1 MHLEPWQ
8 WALVVLGAFL
18 VGVSKTGIA
27 GFGILFVAIF
37 ANVIP
42 ARQATGFVLPLLICG
57 DIFAV
62 ASYRQ
67 HTVWRHLWRLFPWT
81 ALGVILG
88 TLALGRLDDAAV
100 RRLVG
105 GIIVAMFV
113 LHVWRKLSSS
123 AKASA
128 VALRAMADR
137 SEDRRARATPDEW
150 AGHAPPWFAVA
161 AGVLAGF
168 TTQVAN
174 AAGPVMILYLL
185 AMRLPKMEFLGTGAV
200 FFLCLNLFKVPF
212 MAGLGMIT
220 PASFLTNLL
229 LAPAVVAG
237 ALAGRWLVQRIN
249 QQWFELI
256 ALGLTFAAGLK
267 LLFF

>member
-8 WALVVLGAFL
+8 WALIVLGAFL

-27 GFGILFVAIF
+27 GFGILFVAVF

-57 DIFAV
+57 DVFAV

-67 HTVWRHLWRLFPWT
+67 HAVWRHLWRLFPWT
-81 ALGVILG
+81 ALGVGLG
-88 TLALGRLDDAAV
+88 TLALGRLDDVAV

-105 GIIVAMFV
+105 GIIVAMFA
-113 LHVWRKLSSS
+113 LHVWRKRSL
-123 AKASA
+123 AGR
-128 VALRAMADR
+128 VAAAPDGRGGAAPDAWVGRA
-137 SEDRRARATPDEW
+137 P
-150 AGHAPPWFAVA
+150 GWFAPA

-185 AMRLPKMEFLGTGAV
+185 AMGLPKMEFMGTGAV

-220 PASFLTNLL
+220 AGSLLTNVL
-229 LAPAVVAG
+229 LAPVVVAG
-237 ALAGRWLVQRIN
+237 ALAGRWIIHRIN
-249 QQWFELI
+249 QQWFEWT
-256 ALGLTFAAGLK
+256 ALVLTFAAGVK
-267 LLFF
+267 LLL

>member
-1 MHLEPWQ
+1 MLLEPWQ

-27 GFGILFVAIF
+27 GIGILFVAIF
-37 ANVIP
+37 ANVMP
-42 ARQATGFVLPLLICG
+42 ARQATGFVLPLLVFG
-57 DIFAV
+57 DVIAV

-88 TLALGRLDDAAV
+88 TLALGRLDDAAT

-105 GIIVAMFV
+105 GIIVAMSG
-113 LHVWRKLSSS
+113 LHVWRKL
-123 AKASA
+123 
-128 VALRAMADR
+128 
-137 SEDRRARATPDEW
+137 RARRGRQDEDLV
-150 AGHAPPWFAVA
+150 AQAPPWFAVA
-161 AGVLAGF
+161 TGVLAGF

-200 FFLCLNLFKVPF
+200 FFLCLNLFKAPF

-220 PASFLTNLL
+220 VASFRTNVM

-237 ALAGRWLVQRIN
+237 ALVGRWIVHRIN

-256 ALGLTFAAGLK
+256 ALILTFAAGVK
-267 LLFF
+267 LLF

>member
-8 WALVVLGAFL
+8 WALAILGAFIA
-18 VGVSKTGIA
+18 GVSKTGVA
-27 GFGILFVAIF
+27 GLGILCVAIF
-37 ANVIP
+37 TNILP
-42 ARQATGFVLPLLICG
+42 AKQATGLVLPLLIIG
-57 DIFAV
+57 DMFAA

-67 HTVWRHLWRLFPWT
+67 HTVWRHLGRLFPWT
-81 ALGVILG
+81 VLGVGLG
-88 TLALGRLDDAAV
+88 AFALGRLDDAAV
-100 RRLVG
+100 RRLIG
-105 GIIVAMFV
+105 GIIVAMLA
-113 LHVWRKLSSS
+113 LHVWRR
-123 AKASA
+123 
-128 VALRAMADR
+128 VAA
-137 SEDRRARATPDEW
+137 RRGRGDE
-150 AGHAPPWFAVA
+150 ALVAQAPAWFAPG

-174 AAGPVMILYLL
+174 AAGPVMTLYLL

-220 PASFLTNLL
+220 PASILTNLM

-237 ALAGRWLVQRIN
+237 ALAGRWAVQRIN
-249 QQWFELI
+249 QWWFENI

-267 LLFF
+267 LLLF

>member
-8 WALVVLGAFL
+8 WALAVLGAFIA
-18 VGVSKTGIA
+18 GVSKA
-27 GFGILFVAIF
+27 GVAGLGILCVAIF
-37 ANVIP
+37 ANILP
-42 ARQATGFVLPLLICG
+42 AKQATGLVLPLLIFG

-81 ALGVILG
+81 ILGAILG

-100 RRLVG
+100 RCLIG
-105 GIIVAMFV
+105 GIIVLMFV
-113 LHVWRKLSSS
+113 LHVWRKWS
-123 AKASA
+123 ARRGRGDEAL
-128 VALRAMADR
+128 VAQ
-137 SEDRRARATPDEW
+137 
-150 AGHAPPWFAVA
+150 APAWFAPA

-200 FFLCLNLFKVPF
+200 FFLGLNLFKVPF
-212 MAGLGMIT
+212 MAGLGLIT
-220 PASFLTNLL
+220 TASFLTNLM

-237 ALAGRWLVQRIN
+237 ALAGRWAVHRIN
-249 QQWFELI
+249 QQWFENI

-267 LLFF
+267 LLLF

>member
-8 WALVVLGAFL
+8 WALVVLGAF
-18 VGVSKTGIA
+18 IA
-27 GFGILFVAIF
+27 GVAKAGITGLGILCVAIF
-37 ANVIP
+37 ANILP
-42 ARQATGFVLPLLICG
+42 AKQATGLVLPLLIVG
-57 DIFAV
+57 DLFAV
-62 ASYRQ
+62 ASYRR
-67 HTVWRHLWRLFPWT
+67 HTVWSPLWRLFPWT
-81 ALGVILG
+81 ALGVLLG

-105 GIIVAMFV
+105 GIIVAMFA

-137 SEDRRARATPDEW
+137 SEDRQARATPDEW
-150 AGHAPPWFAVA
+150 AGRAPPWFAVT

-220 PASFLTNLL
+220 TASFLTNLL

-237 ALAGRWLVQRIN
+237 ALAGRWVVRRIN
-249 QQWFELI
+249 QQWFEII
-256 ALGLTFAAGLK
+256 ALGLTFAAGIR
-267 LLFF
+267 LLF

>member
-1 MHLEPWQ
+1 MPIRVDQWFNRFGSMHLETWQ

-18 VGVSKTGIA
+18 VGMSKTGIA

-42 ARQATGFVLPLLICG
+42 ARQATGFVLPLLIFG
-57 DIFAV
+57 DVFAV

-81 ALGVILG
+81 ALGVVLG
-88 TLALGRLDDAAV
+88 TLALGRLDDGST
-100 RRLVG
+100 RRLIG

-113 LHVWRKLSSS
+113 LHVWRKW
-123 AKASA
+123 
-128 VALRAMADR
+128 RTQR
-137 SEDRRARATPDEW
+137 GRPDEELV
-150 AGHAPPWFAVA
+150 AHAPPWFPVA

-220 PASFLTNLL
+220 ASSFLTNVL

-237 ALAGRWLVQRIN
+237 ALAGRWVIHRIN

-256 ALGLTFAAGLK
+256 ALVLTFVAGLK
-267 LLFF
+267 LLLF